1 MSVNANPQRILVVIC
16 TFNEIENLPAL
27 IERIGKGLPQA
38 EMLVVDDNSPDG
50 TGQWCMEKRTTL
62 AGLHVIIRSGKL
74 GLGSAAIA
82 GLRFGMENRFDL
94 IATLDADFS
103 HDPAQLGS
111 LVAALDDP
119 QFDVAIGS
127 RYVPEGKIVGWPW
140 HRRLMSR
147 WLNRTARLALALP
160 VKDCS
165 GAFRCYRASA
175 LAKLDFDQIR
185 SSGYAYLEEILWWL
199 KQTGAKMVEIPITFR
214 DRELGETKISSR
226 EAVGALLTICRI
238 GLKNYCRRKRP
249 EPSKD

>member
-1 MSVNANPQRILVVIC
+1 M
-16 TFNEIENLPAL
+16 PAL
-27 IERIGKGLPQA
+27 VERIGDSLPQA
-38 EMLVVDDNSPDG
+38 QMLVVDDNSPDG
-50 TGQWCMEKRTTL
+50 TGQWSLEKRDAMT
-62 AGLHVIIRSGKL
+62 GLHVMIRPGKL
-74 GLGSAAIA
+74 GLGSAAMA
-82 GLRFGMENRFDL
+82 GFRFAMENRFDL

-103 HDPAQLGS
+103 HDPAQLSS

-119 QFDVAIGS
+119 QVDVAIGS
-127 RYVPEGKIVGWPW
+127 RYVPGGEIVGWPW

-147 WLNRTARLALALP
+147 WLNRTARFALAVP

-238 GLKNYCRRKRP
+238 GLKNCCGRKRSDR
-249 EPSKD
+249 SKN